1 MGWLDYLTDITSA
14 FAIGETAA
22 DHPPADETTGDNAAP
37 RGGVSTKSPASGTDE
52 ESGSEKEANDADTEK
67 SQGGNEEE
75 EEEEDEKGGDDEEEE
90 EEEVEDLKPK
100 FEEECMKTQEC
111 APLKHHYEECAE
123 RVQQQVEEHGKAQED
138 CVEEFFHMM
147 HCASQCAAPKL
158 FRALR

>member
-22 DHPPADETTGDNAAP
+22 DQPPADETTGDNAAP

-100 FEEECMKTQEC
+100 FEEGMFK
-111 APLKHHYEECAE
+111 
-123 RVQQQVEEHGKAQED
+123 
-138 CVEEFFHMM
+138 
-147 HCASQCAAPKL
+147 PKI
-158 FRALR
+158 RHII